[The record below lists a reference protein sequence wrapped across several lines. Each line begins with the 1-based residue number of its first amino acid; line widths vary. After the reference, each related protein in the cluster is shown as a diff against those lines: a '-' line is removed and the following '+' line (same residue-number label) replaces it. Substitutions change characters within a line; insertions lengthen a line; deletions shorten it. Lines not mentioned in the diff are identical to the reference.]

1 MKKSI
6 TLLALSSIVAC
17 GAFAQEQV
25 VDKVKINLTGEK
37 YEIFQSL
44 MIDGIKF
51 VPGNNYI
58 ELLSPY
64 LSTGNSQQFNL
75 SDLENISFSFRDSR
89 KMPETIFIKDKCGI
103 ADKHN
108 SIDLSWVGIDGASGY
123 QIEISEGGFYGYTPI
138 RTLQVG
144 ADKTS
149 CRIENL
155 KFYNPYGFRI
165 KVLSPLGEEFDSQL
179 SPFTNAN
186 TTDQTDFSIVTE
198 KRGPIPAI
206 IAAENVGKTDIT
218 IKLKLNCSDFTET
231 FEDPKDAYE
240 NNFENVD
247 GKFIVTRVRVKA
259 VDAGS
264 VVDYQITDADRA
276 AGKLTITGLQE
287 NTEYIISIFNDN
299 ISDSNYNYFNSLRV
313 RTKGTIVEPIL
324 IPFNL
329 NPNDPTPGAVT
340 YNASSL
346 DSFFFEFLNGSTYAE
361 GQTFYLE
368 GGKNYYINDHV
379 GIDKGIILETN
390 PVDVAAGKRAT
401 VFLGGIGNK
410 IDAEGN
416 DTGNPACF
424 NFVLGSQGTYDENI
438 SKLEIS
444 PIVFRNIDFD
454 CPLAR
459 NYGHQ
464 VDNIGIASGN
474 YFLNMYS
481 ASIPAA
487 FESVEIYNCSFQ
499 HFVRGFFRSQGVA
512 NSFQINKIVVDGNLF
527 YNCGFYNQKGS
538 GYGWFAGCG
547 REGNNLFNDF
557 SFTNNTIYD
566 SPNSNLISDSN
577 RNLDYNDTKW
587 NIRIEGNT
595 FFNFSTRTSG
605 SYFIST
611 RYVPGDSH
619 FSFKRNLIVLAAED
633 NDTRSLEQGGADI
646 REIKGSGKITFD
658 IKDNYSI
665 GCREAHGVN
674 DGIFTYGAFS
684 ATNRSFG
691 AAALADFNLGT
702 AEDLIVRPVTDESG
716 KVLNATDVFN
726 APNPPVSNTTVTYQ
740 HHKAPE
746 DILNALRYK
755 NLPTVITEKNI
766 GDPRW
771 R

>member
-6 TLLALSSIVAC
+6 TLFTLSSIVAC

-25 VDKVKINLTGEK
+25 VDKVNINLTGEK
-37 YEIFQSL
+37 SEIFQSL

-89 KMPETIFIKDKCGI
+89 KMPETTFIKDKCGI

-123 QIEISEGGFYGYTPI
+123 QIEINELGFYGYTPI

-155 KFYNPYGFRI
+155 KFYYPHGFRI

-179 SPFTNAN
+179 SSYAN
-186 TTDQTDFSIVTE
+186 GNQTYFDITTE
-198 KRGPIPAI
+198 NRGPIPAI

-231 FEDPKDAYE
+231 FENPKDAYE

-247 GKFIVTRVRVKA
+247 GQLTVTRIRVKA

-264 VVDYQITDADRA
+264 FFDYQITDADRA
-276 AGKLTITGLQE
+276 AGKLTISGLQE

-368 GGKNYYINDHV
+368 GGKNYYVNDYV
-379 GIDKGIILETN
+379 PIDKGIILETN
-390 PVDVAAGKRAT
+390 PVDIAAGKRAT

-416 DTGNPACF
+416 DTGNPSCY
-424 NFVLGSQGTYDENI
+424 NFLLGSLGTYDENT

-444 PIVFRNIDFD
+444 PIIFRNIDFD

-464 VDNIGIASGN
+464 IENIGSASGN

-481 ASIPAA
+481 NGIPVA

-499 HFVRGFFRSQGVA
+499 HFVRGFLRTQGSA
-512 NSFQINKIVVDGNLF
+512 NKFQINKIVVDGNLF
-527 YNCGFYNQKGS
+527 YNCGFYNQRGT
-538 GYGWFAGCG
+538 GYGWFVGSG
-547 REGNNLFNDF
+547 QVGNNLFNDF

-577 RNLDYNDTKW
+577 KNLDYNGIKW

-595 FFNFSTRTSG
+595 FFNFQTRTN
-605 SYFIST
+605 SYLLST

-619 FSFKRNLIVLAAED
+619 FSFKRNLIVLAAD
-633 NDTRSLEQGGADI
+633 DSDTRSLYQYGADI

-674 DGIFTYGAFS
+674 DGIFTTNAFS
-684 ATNRSFG
+684 ATKNSFG
-691 AAALADFNLGT
+691 SAALADFNLGT

-726 APNPPVSNTTVTYQ
+726 APNPPVSNTTETYQ

>member
-6 TLLALSSIVAC
+6 TLLTLSSIVAC

-25 VDKVKINLTGEK
+25 VDKVNINLTGEK
-37 YEIFQSL
+37 LEMFQSL

-155 KFYNPYGFRI
+155 KFYQPYGFRI
-165 KVLSPLGEEFDSQL
+165 KVISPLGEEFDSQL

-198 KRGPIPAI
+198 NRGPIPAI

-240 NNFENVD
+240 NNFEIVD
-247 GKFIVTRVRVKA
+247 GKFTVTRVRA
-259 VDAGS
+259 TNASDIES
-264 VVDYQITDADRA
+264 FIDYQITDADRA

-329 NPNDPTPGAVT
+329 NPDDPTPGAIT

-368 GGKNYYINDHV
+368 GGKNYYINGHV

-401 VFLGGIGNK
+401 VFLGGIGNQ

-416 DTGNPACF
+416 DTGYPACF
-424 NFVLGSQGTYDENI
+424 NFTLGSQGTYDENI

-444 PIVFRNIDFD
+444 PIIFRNIDFD

-459 NYGHQ
+459 NHGHQ
-464 VDNIGIASGN
+464 DYIGSPSGN
-474 YFLNMYS
+474 YFINMYS
-481 ASIPAA
+481 TSLPAT

-499 HFVRGFFRSQGVA
+499 HFVRGFLRSQGPA

-527 YNCGFYNQKGS
+527 YNCGFYTLKGI
-538 GYGWFAGCG
+538 GYGWFAGNG
-547 REGNNLFNDF
+547 QEGNNLFNDF

-566 SPNSNLISDSN
+566 SPDAKLIGDNN
-577 RNLDYNDTKW
+577 RNLNYDGVKW

-595 FFNFSTRTSG
+595 FFNFSTISSG
-605 SYFIST
+605 CHFLQT
-611 RYVPGDSH
+611 RYVPGDSYI
-619 FSFKRNLIVLAAED
+619 SFKRNLIVLAADD
-633 NDTRSLEQGGADI
+633 NDTRTLHQGGADI
-646 REIKGSGKITFD
+646 RVIKGSGKITFD

-665 GCREAHGVN
+665 GCREVHGVN
-674 DGIFTYGAFS
+674 DGIFTSGAFS
-684 ATNRSFG
+684 ATKNSFG
-691 AAALADFNLGT
+691 SAALADFNLGT
-702 AEDLIVRPVTDESG
+702 AEDLIVRPITDESG
-716 KVLNATDVFN
+716 KVFNATDVFN